1 MVNRST
7 LAGWL
12 RGLPLA
18 ILGSLLIALAV
29 TVPVFALAPLL
40 AFFLMS
46 VPMFFCGVVAL
57 LHGVAVMFTRIVVSD
72 RALSLAAP
80 AWRGFP
86 VPPVRRVVLKWDE
99 LLAIRH
105 RREVYRLPGGLSF
118 PVTVF
123 ALETGKGRIV
133 LGERSTP
140 GLREALVEM
149 MRRTGL
155 ALQDDGE
162 VTSGLMQTLLRGSP
176 PWRGDND

>member
-18 ILGSLLIALAV
+18 ILGSLLIALAL

-46 VPMFFCGVVAL
+46 VPMFFSGVVAL
-57 LHGVAVMFTRIVVSD
+57 LHGVAVMFTRIVVSE

-162 VTSGLMQTLLRGSP
+162 VTSGLIRTLLRGSP
-176 PWRGDND
+176 PWPGEQ